1 MNTTEIILNSLE
13 FKSIV
18 ESLNRFSVEIDRT
31 IRNVQF
37 LSPEQKVLKSKRGN
51 GKGVGGWLRD
61 IAAKLIFS
69 HLGYE

>member
-37 LSPEQKVLKSKRGN
+37 LSPEQKVLKA
-51 GKGVGGWLRD
+51 KGEIAKELADGLREV
-61 IAAKLIFS
+61 KL
-69 HLGYE
+69 